1 MLVCQDNRKGVPYD
15 WNIIPIEKQS
25 SFLTSQGLRHSLFT
39 GVSRQRSN
47 AFCSHLCLQTFKKE
61 GCVNIQSASSV
72 PGTPLIASQAQG
84 EAPGL
89 GFRHTPTLYPQRHI
103 CLCDVGHVV
112 LMCSRPA
119 NNQRNRSYTRTRG
132 GKDGKQNIKVL
143 WQFSVRGAVEMQ
155 PYKNVCMCTSSRQI
169 FIKQT
174 GILCT

>member
-25 SFLTSQGLRHSLFT
+25 SFLISQGLRHSLFT
-39 GVSRQRSN
+39 GVSRQGSN

-61 GCVNIQSASSV
+61 GCVNIQSAFSV
-72 PGTPLIASQAQG
+72 PGIPLIASQAQG

-89 GFRHTPTLYPQRHI
+89 GFRHTPTLYPQRHT
-103 CLCDVGHVV
+103 CGL
-112 LMCSRPA
+112 LCSRSA
-119 NNQRNRSYTRTRG
+119 NNQRNRRYTRTRG
-132 GKDGKQNIKVL
+132 EKDGKQNRKVL
-143 WQFSVRGAVEMQ
+143 WQFSVRGAVMREMQ